1 MKNGRELRDRGLT
14 LVEVSAVLLI
24 MAVLM
29 GIAIPTFRGARH
41 QDADRTAQVNLLR
54 AYSAART
61 ALADDGTFENAT
73 YDKIGN
79 IEPDLNYEVGVGHL
93 TPPSGNSTASN
104 EVSISVTG
112 RCSLPYV
119 QYQNS
124 TQDAACV
131 TGGSSYSWN
140 GSTCTKPR
148 RLTETWCKANGVADS
163 NLAHTVW
170 AAAVLSDSGKC
181 FLLRH
186 QIADLD
192 AGVIVSGSVT
202 STTFP
207 RDTKYAT
214 LTDSD
219 DCDGDH
225 AADPYVTVDDE
236 W

>member
-1 MKNGRELRDRGLT
+1 MKDGREQRDRGLT

-61 ALADDGTFENAT
+61 ALADDGTFEKAT
-73 YDKIGN
+73 HQEIVK
-79 IEPDLNYEVGVGHL
+79 IEPDLKYKRGAGRLSQE
-93 TPPSGNSTASN
+93 NSTASN
-104 EVSISVTG
+104 EISISVTG
-112 RCSLPYV
+112 MCSLPYV
-119 QYQNS
+119 EYQVDDGIQS
-124 TQDAACV
+124 GACAV
-131 TGGSSYSWN
+131 DHTWDTTTSK
-140 GSTCTKPR
+140 CTTKAR
-148 RLTETWCKANGVADS
+148 RLTQKWCTASGVWDAALD
-163 NLAHTVW
+163 HTVW

-192 AGVIVSGSVT
+192 AGIKFPATT
-202 STTFP
+202 STTIP
-207 RDTKYAT
+207 QETKYAT
-214 LTDSD
+214 LTNPD
-219 DCDGDH
+219 DCDGDN
-225 AADPYVTVDDE
+225 AADPDVTDQDE